1 MATLYTDGA
10 AAANQAEVDIY
21 QGELSQAEVDA
32 WITNNAP
39 GIAALISAGDLTITA
54 DEGDVVKLT
63 FDEAATND
71 RAIIL
76 KLLALDS
83 KRLNSVRPD
92 DQVAE
97 WTLPKVEAKSWAQNA
112 ENARALW

>member
-63 FDEAATND
+63 FNEAATGD
-71 RAIIL
+71 RSEL
-76 KLLALDS
+76 LHQLALDTR
-83 KRLNSVRPD
+83 RLNSVRPD

-97 WTLPKVEAKSWAQNA
+97 WTLPKTEAKSWAQNA
-112 ENARALW
+112 QSALALW